1 MLLISL
7 FVLTLA
13 LAFAALFHWAF
24 RHLPREHWQVLAT
37 LPLRRAADGA
47 WHCVNLTWYGF
58 FTAAAIVIAVALAL
72 VMLAAIKVAPI
83 AVVMLVIGMLV
94 LCLPASRLI
103 AERVEQQK
111 GVHSVAAAMLVGT
124 LAAPWL
130 IVLVNTAQ
138 HALGAAP
145 DAAIPVIPTLA
156 AIAIA
161 YAFGEGLGRL
171 GCISFGCCYGRPVRD
186 LPPAAQRLFSRFHFV
201 FEGSLK
207 KIAYAGNMAG
217 ERVVPVQ
224 AITAVLYVAAGLL
237 SLYLFLLDHFATAL
251 ILSLA
256 VTQLWRAYSE
266 TLRADYRGASQ
277 FTFYQMFAIASTI
290 YGIAMLGVFRDAGDP
305 RADLGAGLTAIWQPG
320 AIMLCLVIFSAAF
333 YFYGRSQVTGS
344 NLTLYVCGHR
354 GQA

>member
-1 MLLISL
+1 MLLITV
-7 FVLTLA
+7 FVLVLA
-13 LAFAALFHWAF
+13 LAFTALFYWSF

-37 LPLRRAADGA
+37 LPMRRSADGE
-47 WHCVNLTWYGF
+47 WRCVNVTWYGF
-58 FTAAAIVIAVALAL
+58 FTAAAIVTAVALAL
-72 VMLAAIKVAPI
+72 VMLAAIEVAPL
-83 AVVMLVIGMLV
+83 AVVMLVIGMLM

-103 AERVEQQK
+103 AERVEKQK

-124 LAAPWL
+124 VAAPWL
-130 IVLVNTAQ
+130 IVLVNAAQ
-138 HALGAAP
+138 AALGAAP

-186 LPPAAQRLFSRFHFV
+186 LPPAAQRIFSRFHFV

-237 SLYLFLLDHFATAL
+237 ALYLYLLDYFPAAL
-251 ILSLA
+251 ILSLS
-256 VTQLWRAYSE
+256 VTQCWRAYSE
-266 TLRADYRGASQ
+266 TLRADYRGSGEV
-277 FTFYQMFAIASTI
+277 TLYQIFAVVSTI
-290 YGIAMLGVFRDAGDP
+290 YGVAMLWVFDDGDVT
-305 RADLGAGLTAIWQPG
+305 RADLVAGLAAIWQPG
-320 AIMLCLVIFSAAF
+320 AILLCLGIFAASF
-333 YFYGRSQVTGS
+333 AFYGRSQVTGS
-344 NLTLYVCGHR
+344 NLTLYVCGHQ
-354 GQA
+354 GHG